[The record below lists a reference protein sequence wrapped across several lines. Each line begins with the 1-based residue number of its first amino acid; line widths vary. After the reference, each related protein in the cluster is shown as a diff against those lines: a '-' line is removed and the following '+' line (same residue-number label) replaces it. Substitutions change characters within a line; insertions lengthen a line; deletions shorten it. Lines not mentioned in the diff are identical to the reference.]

1 MTEIGIN
8 LATTLCFG
16 FFVIG
21 LVTCYLAWQEKKG
34 VDKTEEAMVKMNQD
48 QAMQSRSMA
57 HAYER
62 YMEALSNAARKQEES
77 LDRQ

>member
-8 LATTLCFG
+8 LAMTLCFG

-48 QAMQSRSMA
+48 QAMMA